1 MNNAY
6 LAHHGVKGQKWGE
19 RRYQKPDGT
28 RTPAGEKKHRESTR
42 RSRRLEKRFNKMKE
56 GISKAAVGAAGIA
69 GTAAL
74 AYGGVQLAR
83 IGLGQTTFRE
93 VGEVLAKHAKGVA
106 VSSIKMVQNFP
117 YEKVGRLAVKTAK
130 LGGRAAKY
138 GGKMAVRGGKKAIAV
153 GKDVLTDEHK
163 RNIAV
168 GAGLT
173 TGGIYAVNKAKKAK
187 ERLEKYASGEAPSKR
202 RPRTF
207 VDKMEDTAKRQAVG
221 MALTYANPKTWL
233 KKDEPVSY
241 REQLKRKAKKQVR
254 TTAGNY
260 IKRKVNKRIFGRDF
274 DEQ

>member
-1 MNNAY
+1 MNNTY

-19 RRYQKPDGT
+19 RRYQEPDGT

-56 GISKAAVGAAGIA
+56 GISKAAVGAAGLA
-69 GTAAL
+69 GTAAI

-117 YEKVGRLAVKTAK
+117 YEKVGKLAVKTAK

-138 GGKMAVRGGKKAIAV
+138 GGKLAVRGGKKAIAV
-153 GKDVLTDEHK
+153 SKDVLTDEHK

-187 ERLEKYASGEAPSKR
+187 ERLEKYASGETPSKR

-207 VDKMEDTAKRQAVG
+207 VDKMEDSGKRQAVG

-233 KKDEPVSY
+233 KKNEPVSY
-241 REQLKRKAKKQVR
+241 REQLKRQAKKQVR
-254 TTAGNY
+254 TAAGNY
-260 IKRKVNKRIFGRDF
+260 IKRKVKKRIFGRDF